1 MEDEYYVSTDI
12 MKQKCQTCSVCQSNF
27 LCLDHIWLLT
37 ALYKLFLSGD
47 NKLKV
52 EQSSLTGYDTYV
64 IGKAQLVDEGT
75 IILGNVGNYPLTGT
89 AYIPED
95 LSLKQHYSENLKSQ
109 IDNSY

>member
-52 EQSSLTGYDTYV
+52 E
-64 IGKAQLVDEGT
+64 
-75 IILGNVGNYPLTGT
+75 
-89 AYIPED
+89 
-95 LSLKQHYSENLKSQ
+95 
-109 IDNSY
+109 